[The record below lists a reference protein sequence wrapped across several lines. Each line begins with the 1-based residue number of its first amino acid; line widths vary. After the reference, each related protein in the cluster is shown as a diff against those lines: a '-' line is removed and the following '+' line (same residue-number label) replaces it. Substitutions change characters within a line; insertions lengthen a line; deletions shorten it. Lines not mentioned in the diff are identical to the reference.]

1 MLAPVTPRPVLERRQ
16 GLRLP
21 VAVSVLVV
29 SLRPTGLVA
38 TTATMVDVSGGGAR
52 FSLEGTDG
60 FERGTELLLVDVGGG
75 DDGRHRLA
83 RVVDC
88 RPGTLHVSFT
98 ASEVAPPVG

>member
-1 MLAPVTPRPVLERRQ
+1 MLAPVSPASLERRS

-29 SLRPTGLVA
+29 SLQPTGLFA

-52 FSLEGTDG
+52 FSTEGAEA

-75 DDGRHRLA
+75 DDGRQRLA

-88 RPGTLHVSFT
+88 RPGTLHVAFT
-98 ASEVAPPVG
+98 ASEVAPAAG

>member
-1 MLAPVTPRPVLERRQ
+1 MLAPVTPTPTIERRQ

-29 SLRPTGLVA
+29 SLRPTGLAA
-38 TTATMVDVSGGGAR
+38 TPATMLDVSGGGAR
-52 FSLEGTDG
+52 FAVEGAEA
-60 FERGTELLLVDVGGG
+60 FERGTELLLIDVGGG
-75 DDGRHRLA
+75 DDGRQRLA

-98 ASEVAPPVG
+98 PSEVTPVG